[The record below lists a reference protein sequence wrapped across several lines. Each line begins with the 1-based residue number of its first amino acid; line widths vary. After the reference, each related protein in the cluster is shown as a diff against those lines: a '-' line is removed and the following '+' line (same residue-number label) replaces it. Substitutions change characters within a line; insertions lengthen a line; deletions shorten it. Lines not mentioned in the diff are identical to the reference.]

1 MYLQQMSMSRGEDS
15 IFLPDELLNHLGTLG
30 RVRKIHF
37 YFTFGFP
44 WPGHKNYS
52 GKWGT
57 GRGAE
62 TVNEEPPQ
70 NNLKTEIGLELHL
83 LNGNTFYDA
92 LFHQFSS
99 ARSSTAAPQQ
109 SWYLILVLVPD
120 PNHLDP
126 GIVLYSVN

>member
-1 MYLQQMSMSRGEDS
+1 MQQGPGKEPSSQQRFPVDDLMYLQQMSMSRGEDS

-62 TVNEEPPQ
+62 TVNEEPAQ
-70 NNLKTEIGLELHL
+70 NDLKTRDRIRTLSSELKH
-83 LNGNTFYDA
+83 
-92 LFHQFSS
+92 S
-99 ARSSTAAPQQ
+99 
-109 SWYLILVLVPD
+109 
-120 PNHLDP
+120 
-126 GIVLYSVN
+126 